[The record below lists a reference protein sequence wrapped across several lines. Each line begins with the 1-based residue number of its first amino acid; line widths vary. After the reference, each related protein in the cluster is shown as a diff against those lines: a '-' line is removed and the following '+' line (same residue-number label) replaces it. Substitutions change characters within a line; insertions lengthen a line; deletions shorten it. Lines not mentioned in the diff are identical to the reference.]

1 MAYIKTTWKDRLVE
15 RPNTFEVQENPDGT
29 ITLIPTPGT
38 VTQAGTPVN
47 ATNLNKIEDGIVNLE
62 NATAAHL
69 AEDVIDDDPH
79 KLNSSKRFATG
90 NFNRDSGLPSGTQIV
105 AGLGFKPKIIMF
117 TAYVTGIVTGK
128 YSEGTGSVAKNN
140 CIFQTTTG
148 LRNPVGDYCINIR
161 QGTYSTSDY
170 PAKVTNTT
178 NDGFELT
185 WSKGVDTVSEV
196 IDVQYT
202 AFG

>member
-1 MAYIKTTWKDRLVE
+1 
-15 RPNTFEVQENPDGT
+15 
-29 ITLIPTPGT
+29 
-38 VTQAGTPVN
+38 
-47 ATNLNKIEDGIVNLE
+47 
-62 NATAAHL
+62 
-69 AEDVIDDDPH
+69 
-79 KLNSSKRFATG
+79 
-90 NFNRDSGLPSGTQIV
+90 
-105 AGLGFKPKIIMF
+105 MF

-128 YSEGTGSVAKNN
+128 IPEGTGSVAKGIT

-148 LRNPVGDYCINIR
+148 LVNPVGDYCINMAVE
-161 QGTYSTSDY
+161 GTYSTSDY